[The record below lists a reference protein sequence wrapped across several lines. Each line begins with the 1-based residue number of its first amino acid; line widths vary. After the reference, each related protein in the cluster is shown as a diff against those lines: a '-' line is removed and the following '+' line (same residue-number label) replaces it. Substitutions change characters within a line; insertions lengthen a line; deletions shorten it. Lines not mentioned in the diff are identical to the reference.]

1 MKKYQYKKKRKIC
14 VISTTRADYGQL
26 RNLILLIKKEKNL
39 LLQLIVS
46 GTHLSKKHGFTI
58 NEIYKDKIKID
69 SKINLNIKKFSK
81 ESISI
86 YSSIALLKFTKSLKK
101 LKPDIVLVL
110 GDRYEI
116 FSAVSASLFLGIP
129 TAHLHGGEVTSGVID
144 ESLRHA
150 ITKMSDIHFVSS
162 NISKKRVIKM
172 GENKKNIFNFGALTA
187 ENIQTINLFNK
198 IEIEKKLNIKFKKNN
213 FLVAIHPVS
222 SLKNT
227 YNVVRSTLLALQ
239 KLKDTFL
246 IFTSPNSDAH
256 SNIIE
261 SAIKKFVNKHNNS
274 VYFKSLGYKN
284 FLSCVKA
291 SDALIGNSS
300 SGLVEAPILNTPSIN
315 IGDRQDGRPIMPSVI
330 CCRPNNSLII
340 RSIYTLLYKKN
351 KKRFKFMKR
360 KKLKTKF
367 KIVSVLKKIQ
377 LSNIKNKRFIDS
389 I

>member
-1 MKKYQYKKKRKIC
+1 MRKVLFIT
-14 VISTTRADYGQL
+14 SSRADYGLL
-26 RNLILLIKKEKNL
+26 RSVILETQKLNKETYL
-39 LLQLIVS
+39 LVTGS
-46 GTHLSKKHGFTI
+46 HLSYEFGNTVKEI
-58 NEIYKDKIKID
+58 NKD
-69 SKINLNIKKFSK
+69 NIKKTIKRVILDKKFRENK
-81 ESISI
+81 INNYLAESIKI
-86 YSSIALLKFTKSLKK
+86 TNEVIKK
-101 LKPDIVLVL
+101 KKPDVIIIL
-110 GDRYEI
+110 GDRYE
-116 FSAVSASLFLGIP
+116 LLGCAIAAMILRVP
-129 TAHLHGGEVTSGVID
+129 ITHIHGGELTSGAYDDSI
-144 ESLRHA
+144 RHS
-150 ITKMSDIHFVSS
+150 ITKLSHLHFPIHDQY
-162 NISKKRVIKM
+162 KKRLTQL
-172 GENKKNIFNFGALTA
+172 GENPRTIFNFGALTA
-187 ENIQTINLFNK
+187 ENIQTINLYNK

-256 SNIIE
+256 SNVIE

-330 CCRPNNSLII
+330 CCLPNNSLII
-340 RSIYTLLYKKN
+340 RLLLSY
-351 KKRFKFMKR
+351 
-360 KKLKTKF
+360 
-367 KIVSVLKKIQ
+367 Q
-377 LSNIKNKRFIDS
+377 L
-389 I
+389 